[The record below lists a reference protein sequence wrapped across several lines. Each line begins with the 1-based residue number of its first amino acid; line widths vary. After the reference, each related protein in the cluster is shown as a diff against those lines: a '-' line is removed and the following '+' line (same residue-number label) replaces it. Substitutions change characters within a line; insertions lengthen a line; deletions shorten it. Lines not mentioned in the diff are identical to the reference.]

1 MPARKGDK
9 GEGIRA
15 HATKDQTKRA
25 TFALGGAVVPLPPTV
40 DVGVA
45 GVVPCWKGVTLQD
58 GGWGGGG
65 E

>member
-1 MPARKGDK
+1 MPAIKGDK

-15 HATKDQTKRA
+15 HAKTDQEKRA
-25 TFALGGAVVPLPPTV
+25 TFALGGAVVPVPPTV

-45 GVVPCWKGVTLQD
+45 GVVPCWKGATLQD
-58 GGWGGGG
+58 RGGG